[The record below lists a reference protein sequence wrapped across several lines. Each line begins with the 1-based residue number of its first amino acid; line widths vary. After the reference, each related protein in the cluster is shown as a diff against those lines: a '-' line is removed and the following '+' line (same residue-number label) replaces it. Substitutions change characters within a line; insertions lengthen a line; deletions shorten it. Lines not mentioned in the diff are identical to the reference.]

1 MTTLAMTG
9 RILRRGLAGLASLL
23 FLIALFMFVN
33 PLIADSL
40 GGPGGI
46 ESILERL
53 PPALQALTR
62 TRPEFIAVSGL
73 AGYLSVSFSHPVYMG
88 IAAVALVGF
97 AARAL
102 AGEMERG
109 TIQLALAR
117 PISRTRVYLA
127 RVLGLVTVA
136 VLLSVAGPLGM
147 LVGLAVARPE
157 GDLEERYFIPTAL
170 TTLLLF
176 WAIGGL
182 SLLGSAVAGTTSRC
196 VAWATAGLVIFYFVD
211 YLAELWEILQPVEPL
226 SIFDYFDPS
235 QALVYGNLRGED
247 VVVLLAVGA
256 VGAIGGLVVFVRRDL
271 PV

>member
-9 RILRRGLAGLASLL
+9 RVLRRGWAGLVSLL
-23 FLIALFMFVN
+23 ALIALFMFVN

-46 ESILERL
+46 ETILDQL

-88 IAAVALVGF
+88 VASVALVGF

-117 PISRTRVYLA
+117 PISRGRVYLA
-127 RVLGLVTVA
+127 RLLGLVAIA
-136 VLLSVAGPLGM
+136 VLLSLAGPLGM

-157 GDLEERYFIPTAL
+157 GELEERYFVPTAL
-170 TTLLLF
+170 ATLLLF

-182 SLLGSAVAGTTSRC
+182 SLLGSAAAGTTSRC
-196 VAWATAGLVIFYFVD
+196 VAWATAALVIFYFVD
-211 YLAELWEILQPVEPL
+211 YLAELWDILKPVEPL
-226 SIFDYFDPS
+226 SIFDYFDP
-235 QALVYGNLRGED
+235 
-247 VVVLLAVGA
+247 LATLFSAGDWHVSE
-256 VGAIGGLVVFVRRDL
+256 
-271 PV
+271 